1 MMLAGIPV
9 RDDDVREL
17 AGLVEEPTRGVLEKA
32 LGLGT
37 VIVALSIE
45 DRERILR
52 ALDDPA
58 DGLTALRGVL
68 LRKHEWRKREGLVW
82 DRRQTKGGQSWRSSW

>member
-37 VIVALSIE
+37 VIVASSIE

-52 ALDDPA
+52 ALDDPPEA
-58 DGLTALRGVL
+58 FAELRGVL
-68 LRKHEWRKREGLVW
+68 LREHEWRKRVGLV
-82 DRRQTKGGQSWRSSW
+82 